1 MREDLVKV
9 MGLSGRVLSY
19 PTVGLGVNVNTYGYF
34 LEFLEVWR
42 RIFGM

>member
-1 MREDLVKV
+1 LVKV

-19 PTVGLGVNVNTYGYF
+19 PTVELGVNVNTYGYF
-34 LEFLEVWR
+34 LEFLGVCR